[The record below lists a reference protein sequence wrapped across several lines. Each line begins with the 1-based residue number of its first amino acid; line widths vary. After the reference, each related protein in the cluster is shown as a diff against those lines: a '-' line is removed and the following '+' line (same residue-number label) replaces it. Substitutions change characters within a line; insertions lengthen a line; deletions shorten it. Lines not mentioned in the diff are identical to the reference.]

1 MQDKSEVGQ
10 DLHEYIKKFAEG
22 ENMGRFQCTLCG
34 KISRF
39 KQRAVMH
46 VESVHFP
53 GSYEYE
59 CDQCSEKF
67 GDRVEL
73 ERHIVNDHKRSQS
86 ECVLRRIT

>member
-46 VESVHFP
+46 VESIHFP
-53 GSYEYE
+53 GSYEYQ
-59 CDQCSEKF
+59 CDQCEEKF
-67 GDRVEL
+67 DTRYKWLNHRNHV
-73 ERHIVNDHKRSQS
+73 HSSKKSK
-86 ECVLRRIT
+86 

>member
-39 KQRAVMH
+39 KWRAVMH
-46 VESVHFP
+46 VESIHFP

-59 CDQCSEKF
+59 CDYCGEKF
-67 GDRVEL
+67 DTRKKWSHHQTKV
-73 ERHIVNDHKRSQS
+73 HSSNSKKFK
-86 ECVLRRIT
+86 